1 MGRRTIAI
9 IICLMLPVSSAL
21 AAGPLP
27 AGKPA
32 GIKRAQSETALSII
46 AVGTL
51 AVLAIGGYAL
61 STHPYRL
68 PGSTTATTSTQ
79 P

>member
-1 MGRRTIAI
+1 MGHRTITV
-9 IICLMLPVSSAL
+9 IICMMLSVSPAR

-32 GIKRAQSETALSII
+32 GIKRAQGETVRGAI
-46 AVGTL
+46 AIGAL
-51 AVLAIGGYAL
+51 AVIAIGGYAL

-68 PGSTTATTSTQ
+68 PGSATAATSTQ